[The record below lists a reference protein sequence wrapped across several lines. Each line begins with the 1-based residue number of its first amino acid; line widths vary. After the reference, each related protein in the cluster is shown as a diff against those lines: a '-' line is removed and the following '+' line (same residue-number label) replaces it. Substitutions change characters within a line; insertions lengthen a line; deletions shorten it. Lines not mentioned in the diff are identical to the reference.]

1 MGAPPAVWSPD
12 CRRHEPKTEVWV
24 GVPMSGTEVP
34 ERVDAIR
41 DELLA
46 AGHAVVDA
54 VTHGTE
60 PMTRVHS
67 TRLVDHLSTVYS
79 SWLTARYPEAAGQDR
94 VVPYVFPTAAMH
106 GPIRLH
112 DAAALHART
121 GQFCFDTMTAVGPG
135 TWEAVVAASDCA
147 VTAAELVGAGLVGA
161 GSPCAYALCRP
172 PGHHATADAYG
183 GSCYLNNAAIAA
195 QALRDLGYE
204 RVAVVDVDAHHGN
217 GTEAIFYL
225 RNDVFYGSVH
235 VDPGAGWFPH
245 FVGHEDETGAG
256 EGRGANLNL
265 PLRPGSGDGAF
276 LDAVHRLAEAVD
288 SHGATALVVSLGV
301 DAAADDPE
309 SPLEVTGDGFAYA
322 GEVLLAELGLPAV
335 VVQEGGYH
343 LPTLGRLVT
352 TFLAAAST

>member
-1 MGAPPAVWSPD
+1 MGPVPVVWSPD
-12 CRRHEPKTEVWV
+12 CRRHEPKTEVWL
-24 GVPMSGTEVP
+24 GVPMPGTEVP
-34 ERVDAIR
+34 ERVDVIR

-46 AGHAVVDA
+46 AGHELVDA
-54 VTHGTE
+54 VGHGTE
-60 PMTRVHS
+60 PITRVHS
-67 TRLVDHLSTVYS
+67 MRLVGHLETVYAE
-79 SWLTARYPEAAGQDR
+79 WLAGRYPAEAGQDR

-106 GPIRLH
+106 GPIRIH
-112 DAAALHART
+112 DAAAVHGRT

-147 VTAAELVGAGLVGA
+147 VTAAELVGR

-195 QALRDLGYE
+195 QALRDHGYE
-204 RVAVVDVDAHHGN
+204 RVAVIDVDAHHGN

-225 RNDVFYGSVH
+225 RHDVFYGSLH

-245 FVGHEDETGAG
+245 FVGHADETGAG
-256 EGRGANLNL
+256 MGRGANLNI
-265 PLRPGSGDGAF
+265 PLQPGSGDTEF
-276 LDAVHRLAEAVD
+276 LTAVHRLARAVE
-288 SHGATALVVSLGV
+288 SHGSAALVVSLGV

-309 SPLEVTGDGFAYA
+309 SPLEVTRDGYANA

-343 LPTLGRLVT
+343 LPTLGRLVAC
-352 TFLAAAST
+352 FLAAGAA